1 MKRHTLIVI
10 LLSVLVLSAPCEE
23 FDEVYA
29 PFVSNLEATAD
40 SNRVV
45 LTWND
50 SADPIW
56 RYRIYMKEEPFT
68 RENGGE
74 AQLIAEVEPGVEAFS
89 HYPDNTEARFYAVL
103 AVDSENREYPLYI
116 PFRNITSDPVSVST
130 VASLEDRATSISDIN
145 ARVSGE
151 VVYLSYTSSQPDR
164 PVVVYRNTAPLTGS
178 EMLASSTLVASF
190 KNSGGSVTDFPLPGL
205 EYYYAVLDRELLEQG
220 APAVRPGENSTL
232 TPVSV
237 TLSSVSSPSSAIR
250 NVRTRPLPF
259 LTLQRSVLSGEY
271 LASYEKHSL
280 PDYRPLSE
288 AGEDTV
294 MRLIRSLDHV
304 QELNPLEPSV
314 FTIDKSPG
322 EVPEALLLS
331 SIVRGTFMEREWKNA
346 EKELANFLAIRRS
359 ENIEARAHHYMGQVY
374 YFQKKY
380 REAFYE
386 FLFSREEYRKES
398 DLWMDSTLIMLR

>member
-1 MKRHTLIVI
+1 
-10 LLSVLVLSAPCEE
+10 
-23 FDEVYA
+23 
-29 PFVSNLEATAD
+29 
-40 SNRVV
+40 
-45 LTWND
+45 
-50 SADPIW
+50 
-56 RYRIYMKEEPFT
+56 
-68 RENGGE
+68 
-74 AQLIAEVEPGVEAFS
+74 
-89 HYPDNTEARFYAVL
+89 
-103 AVDSENREYPLYI
+103 
-116 PFRNITSDPVSVST
+116 
-130 VASLEDRATSISDIN
+130 
-145 ARVSGE
+145 
-151 VVYLSYTSSQPDR
+151 
-164 PVVVYRNTAPLTGS
+164 
-178 EMLASSTLVASF
+178 
-190 KNSGGSVTDFPLPGL
+190 L